1 MNITLNIERLI
12 ECREK
17 KGITKMEAAK
27 RMNLSQPAYVR
38 YENGDRTPSIQTLK
52 VIANTLDTSVE
63 YLTNKTDD
71 PSPNF
76 YVISKEDNADL
87 FRFIEIYNKND
98 NKKEFMKRILHYAKE
113 ISKKIIITI

>member
-1 MNITLNIERLI
+1 MDITLNIKRLI

-71 PSPNF
+71 SSPNF
-76 YVISKEDNADL
+76 YVIEKKENADL
-87 FRFIEIYNKND
+87 FRFIEIYYKNN
-98 NKKEFMKRILHYAKE
+98 NKKEFMKRILHYSKE
-113 ISKKIIITI
+113 ISKK

>member
-1 MNITLNIERLI
+1 MDITLNIERLI

-63 YLTNKTDD
+63 YLINKTDD
-71 PSPNF
+71 PLPNYF
-76 YVISKEDNADL
+76 EITKKENADL

-98 NKKEFMKRILHYAKE
+98 NKQEFMKRILHYAKE
-113 ISKKIIITI
+113 ISKK

>member
-1 MNITLNIERLI
+1 MDITLNIERLI

-63 YLTNKTDD
+63 YLINKTDD
-71 PSPNF
+71 SSPNF

-87 FRFIEIYNKND
+87 FKFIEIYNKND
-98 NKKEFMKRILHYAKE
+98 NKQEFMKRILHYAKE
-113 ISKKIIITI
+113 ISKK